1 MKNAFNRIGTLLIVA
16 AMSAAASPAATAA
29 DFVKDNADHAA
40 RQYRGHLH
48 VIDSVGHFINPRTV
62 NPDGT
67 VWYVPVDDWCSGF
80 FPGSLWYLGALTGEE
95 DWNRRAAQYTE
106 TLDSAQYL
114 KWHHDVGFIIGS
126 SYLNGLRLQ
135 GRDEYKS
142 AVINAAKSLSTRFR
156 PGAGVIQS
164 WNVDKG
170 WQSERGWACPVIIDN
185 MMNLEVLFEAS
196 LLSGDPTFRDIA
208 VSHANTTMA
217 HHFRPD
223 FSCYHVVDY
232 DPESGAVRH
241 RQTAQGYADESSWAR
256 GQAWA
261 LYGYTMCYRYTGD
274 PNYIYQAIRVCDMI
288 FSNPSLEA
296 DLIPY
301 WDYNAP
307 GIPDEPRD
315 ASAAACTA
323 SALYELSTYL
333 PGRGYKELADKVLES
348 LSSPAYRAE
357 IGSNSNFL
365 LMHSVGSIPHG
376 HEIDVPINY
385 ADYYYLEALLR
396 KRKLEDGN
404 KRLF

>member
-1 MKNAFNRIGTLLIVA
+1 MKALFKLCPLLFA
-16 AMSAAASPAATAA
+16 ATVVTSAAGSPAS
-29 DFVKDNADHAA
+29 DFINENVAHAA
-40 RQYRGHLH
+40 NQYRGHLDT
-48 VIDSVGHFINPRTV
+48 IDSIGHFVNPRTTL
-62 NPDGT
+62 PDGSI
-67 VWYVPVDDWCSGF
+67 WYVPVDDWCSGF
-80 FPGSLWYLGALTGEE
+80 FPGSLWYLGELTGDQ
-95 DWNRRAAQYTE
+95 DWSRRAADYTE

-114 KWHHDVGFIIGS
+114 TWHHDVGFIIGS
-126 SYLNGLRLQ
+126 SYLNGYRLGKKEQ
-135 GRDEYKS
+135 Y
-142 AVINAAKSLSTRFR
+142 APVVVNAAKSLATRFR

-185 MMNLEVLFEAS
+185 MMNLEIMFEATR
-196 LLSGDPTFRDIA
+196 LTGDSTFYDIA

-232 DPESGAVRH
+232 NPATGDVRN

-274 PNYIYQAIRVCDMI
+274 PNYIYQAIKVCDMI
-288 FSNPSLEA
+288 FNTPSMPD
-296 DLIPY
+296 DLVPY

-307 GIPDEPRD
+307 NIPSEPRD

-333 PGRGYKELADKVLES
+333 PGRGYKELADKVVAS
-348 LSSPAYRAE
+348 LSSPAYRAATGE
-357 IGSNSNFL
+357 NNHFL

-396 KRKLEDGN
+396 KKKLDEGCT
-404 KRLF
+404 KLF

>member
-1 MKNAFNRIGTLLIVA
+1 MKALFKLCPLLFA
-16 AMSAAASPAATAA
+16 ATVVTSAAGSPAS
-29 DFVKDNADHAA
+29 DFINENVAHAA
-40 RQYRGHLH
+40 NQYRGHLDT
-48 VIDSVGHFINPRTV
+48 IDSIGHFVNPRTTL
-62 NPDGT
+62 PDGNI
-67 VWYVPVDDWCSGF
+67 WYVPVDDWCSGF
-80 FPGSLWYLGALTGEE
+80 FPGSLWYLGELTGNQ
-95 DWNRRAAQYTE
+95 DWSRRAADYTE

-114 KWHHDVGFIIGS
+114 TWHHDVGFIIGS
-126 SYLNGLRLQ
+126 SYLNGYRLGGKEQ
-135 GRDEYKS
+135 Y
-142 AVINAAKSLSTRFR
+142 APVVVNAAKSLATRFR

-185 MMNLEVLFEAS
+185 MMNLEIMFEATR
-196 LLSGDPTFRDIA
+196 LTGDSTFYDIA

-232 DPESGAVRH
+232 DPATGDVRH

-274 PNYIYQAIRVCDMI
+274 PNYIYQAIKVCDMI
-288 FSNPSLEA
+288 FSTPSMPD
-296 DLIPY
+296 DLVPY

-307 GIPDEPRD
+307 NIPSEPRD

-333 PGRGYKELADKVLES
+333 PGRGYKELADKVVAS
-348 LSSPAYRAE
+348 LSSPAYRAATGE
-357 IGSNSNFL
+357 NNHFL

-396 KRKLEDGN
+396 KKKLDEGCI
-404 KRLF
+404 KLF

>member
-1 MKNAFNRIGTLLIVA
+1 MKALFKLCPLLFA
-16 AMSAAASPAATAA
+16 ATVVTSAAGSPAS
-29 DFVKDNADHAA
+29 DFINENVAHAA
-40 RQYRGHLH
+40 NQYRGHLDT
-48 VIDSVGHFINPRTV
+48 IDSIGHFVNPRTTL
-62 NPDGT
+62 PDGNI
-67 VWYVPVDDWCSGF
+67 WYVPVDDWCSGF
-80 FPGSLWYLGALTGEE
+80 FPGSLWYLGELTGDQ
-95 DWNRRAAQYTE
+95 DWSRRAADYTE

-114 KWHHDVGFIIGS
+114 TWHHDVGFIIGS
-126 SYLNGLRLQ
+126 SYLNGYRLGKKEQ
-135 GRDEYKS
+135 Y
-142 AVINAAKSLSTRFR
+142 APVVVNAAKSLATRFR

-185 MMNLEVLFEAS
+185 MMNLEIMFEATR
-196 LLSGDPTFRDIA
+196 LTGDSTFYDIA

-232 DPESGAVRH
+232 DPATGDVRH

-274 PNYIYQAIRVCDMI
+274 PNYIYQAIKVCDMI
-288 FSNPSLEA
+288 FNTPSMPD
-296 DLIPY
+296 DLVPY

-307 GIPDEPRD
+307 NIPSEPRD

-333 PGRGYKELADKVLES
+333 PGRGYKELADKVVAS
-348 LSSPAYRAE
+348 LSSPAYRAATGE
-357 IGSNSNFL
+357 NNHFL

-396 KRKLEDGN
+396 KKKLDEGCT
-404 KRLF
+404 KLF

>member
-1 MKNAFNRIGTLLIVA
+1 MKALFKLCPLLFA
-16 AMSAAASPAATAA
+16 ATVVTSAAGSPAS
-29 DFVKDNADHAA
+29 DFINENVAHAA
-40 RQYRGHLH
+40 NQYRGHLDT
-48 VIDSVGHFINPRTV
+48 IDSIGHFVNPRTTL
-62 NPDGT
+62 PDGNI
-67 VWYVPVDDWCSGF
+67 WYVPVDDWCSGF
-80 FPGSLWYLGALTGEE
+80 FPGSLWYLGELTGNQ
-95 DWNRRAAQYTE
+95 DWSRRAADYTE

-114 KWHHDVGFIIGS
+114 TWHHDVGFIIGS
-126 SYLNGLRLQ
+126 SYLNGYRL
-135 GRDEYKS
+135 GRKEQY
-142 AVINAAKSLSTRFR
+142 APVVVNAAKSLATRFR
-156 PGAGVIQS
+156 PCAGVIQS

-185 MMNLEVLFEAS
+185 MMNLEIMFEATR
-196 LLSGDPTFRDIA
+196 LTGDSTFYDIA

-232 DPESGAVRH
+232 DPATGDVRH

-274 PNYIYQAIRVCDMI
+274 PNYIYQAIKVCDMI
-288 FSNPSLEA
+288 FNTPSMPD
-296 DLIPY
+296 DLVPY

-307 GIPDEPRD
+307 NIPSEPRD

-333 PGRGYKELADKVLES
+333 PGRGYKELADKVVAS
-348 LSSPAYRAE
+348 LSSPAYRAATGE
-357 IGSNSNFL
+357 NNHFL

-396 KRKLEDGN
+396 KKKLDEGCT
-404 KRLF
+404 KLF

>member
-1 MKNAFNRIGTLLIVA
+1 MKALFKLCPLLFA
-16 AMSAAASPAATAA
+16 ATVVTSAAGSPAS
-29 DFVKDNADHAA
+29 DFINENVAHAA
-40 RQYRGHLH
+40 NQYRGHLDT
-48 VIDSVGHFINPRTV
+48 IDSIGHFVNPRTTL
-62 NPDGT
+62 PDGSI
-67 VWYVPVDDWCSGF
+67 WYVPVDDWCSGF
-80 FPGSLWYLGALTGEE
+80 FPGSLWYLGELTGNQ
-95 DWNRRAAQYTE
+95 DWSRRAADYTE

-114 KWHHDVGFIIGS
+114 TWHHDVGFIIGS
-126 SYLNGLRLQ
+126 SYLNGYRLGGKEQ
-135 GRDEYKS
+135 Y
-142 AVINAAKSLSTRFR
+142 APVVVNAAKSLATRFR

-185 MMNLEVLFEAS
+185 MMNLEIMFEATR
-196 LLSGDPTFRDIA
+196 LTGDSTFYDIA
-208 VSHANTTMA
+208 VSHANATMA

-232 DPESGAVRH
+232 DPATGDVRH

-261 LYGYTMCYRYTGD
+261 LYGYTMCYRYTGN
-274 PNYIYQAIRVCDMI
+274 PNYIYQAIKVCDMI
-288 FSNPSLEA
+288 FSTHSMPD
-296 DLIPY
+296 DLVPY

-307 GIPDEPRD
+307 NIPSEPRD

-333 PGRGYKELADKVLES
+333 PGRGYKELADKVVAS
-348 LSSPAYRAE
+348 LSSPAYRAATGE
-357 IGSNSNFL
+357 NNHFL

-396 KRKLEDGN
+396 KKKLDEGCT
-404 KRLF
+404 KLF

>member
-1 MKNAFNRIGTLLIVA
+1 MKALFKLCPLLFA
-16 AMSAAASPAATAA
+16 ATVVTSAAGSPAS
-29 DFVKDNADHAA
+29 DFINENVAHAA
-40 RQYRGHLH
+40 NQYRGHLDT
-48 VIDSVGHFINPRTV
+48 IDSIGHFVNPRTTL
-62 NPDGT
+62 PDGNI
-67 VWYVPVDDWCSGF
+67 WYVPVDDWCSGF
-80 FPGSLWYLGALTGEE
+80 FPGSLWYLGELTGNQ
-95 DWNRRAAQYTE
+95 DWSRRAADYTE

-114 KWHHDVGFIIGS
+114 TWHHDVGFIIGS
-126 SYLNGLRLQ
+126 SYLNGYRLGKKEQ
-135 GRDEYKS
+135 Y
-142 AVINAAKSLSTRFR
+142 APVVVNAAKSLATRFR

-185 MMNLEVLFEAS
+185 MMNLEIMFEATR
-196 LLSGDPTFRDIA
+196 LTGDSTFYDIA

-217 HHFRPD
+217 HHFRSD

-232 DPESGAVRH
+232 DPATGDVRH

-274 PNYIYQAIRVCDMI
+274 PNYIYQAIKVCDMI
-288 FSNPSLEA
+288 FNTPSMPD
-296 DLIPY
+296 DLVPY

-307 GIPDEPRD
+307 NIPSEPRD

-333 PGRGYKELADKVLES
+333 PGRGYKELADKVVAS
-348 LSSPAYRAE
+348 LSSPAYRAATGE
-357 IGSNSNFL
+357 NNHFL

-396 KRKLEDGN
+396 KKKLDEGCT
-404 KRLF
+404 KLF

>member
-1 MKNAFNRIGTLLIVA
+1 MKALFKLCPLLFA
-16 AMSAAASPAATAA
+16 ATVVTSAAGSPAS
-29 DFVKDNADHAA
+29 DFINENVAHAA
-40 RQYRGHLH
+40 NQYRGHLDT
-48 VIDSVGHFINPRTV
+48 IDSMGHFVNPRTTL
-62 NPDGT
+62 PDGSI
-67 VWYVPVDDWCSGF
+67 WYVPVDDWCSGF
-80 FPGSLWYLGALTGEE
+80 FPGSLWYLGELTGDQ
-95 DWNRRAAQYTE
+95 DWSRRAADYTE

-114 KWHHDVGFIIGS
+114 TWHHDVGFIIGS
-126 SYLNGLRLQ
+126 SYLNGYRLGGKEQ
-135 GRDEYKS
+135 Y
-142 AVINAAKSLSTRFR
+142 APVVVNAAKSLATRFR

-185 MMNLEVLFEAS
+185 MMNLEIMFEATR
-196 LLSGDPTFRDIA
+196 LTGDSTFYDIA
-208 VSHANTTMA
+208 VSHANTTMT

-232 DPESGAVRH
+232 DPATGDVRH

-274 PNYIYQAIRVCDMI
+274 PNYIYQAIKVCDMI
-288 FSNPSLEA
+288 FNTPSMPD
-296 DLIPY
+296 DLVPY

-307 GIPDEPRD
+307 NIPSEPRD

-333 PGRGYKELADKVLES
+333 PGRGYKELADKVVAS
-348 LSSPAYRAE
+348 LSSPAYRAATGE
-357 IGSNSNFL
+357 NNHFL

-396 KRKLEDGN
+396 KKKLDEGCT
-404 KRLF
+404 KLF

>member
-1 MKNAFNRIGTLLIVA
+1 MKALFKLCPLLFA
-16 AMSAAASPAATAA
+16 ATVVTSAAGSPAS
-29 DFVKDNADHAA
+29 DFINENVAHAA
-40 RQYRGHLH
+40 NQYRGHLDT
-48 VIDSVGHFINPRTV
+48 IDSIGHFVNPRTTL
-62 NPDGT
+62 PDGSI
-67 VWYVPVDDWCSGF
+67 WYVPVDDWCSGF
-80 FPGSLWYLGALTGEE
+80 FPGSLWYLGELTGDQ
-95 DWNRRAAQYTE
+95 DWSRRAADYTE

-114 KWHHDVGFIIGS
+114 TWHHDVGFIIGS
-126 SYLNGLRLQ
+126 SYLNGYRLGKKEQ
-135 GRDEYKS
+135 Y
-142 AVINAAKSLSTRFR
+142 APVVVNAAKSLATRFR

-185 MMNLEVLFEAS
+185 MMNLEIMFEATR
-196 LLSGDPTFRDIA
+196 LTGDSTFYDIA

-232 DPESGAVRH
+232 DPATGDVRH

-274 PNYIYQAIRVCDMI
+274 PNYIYQAIKVCDMI
-288 FSNPSLEA
+288 FNTPSMPD
-296 DLIPY
+296 DLVPY

-307 GIPDEPRD
+307 NIPSEPRD

-333 PGRGYKELADKVLES
+333 PGRGYKELADKVVAS
-348 LSSPAYRAE
+348 LSSPAYRAATGE
-357 IGSNSNFL
+357 NNHFL

-396 KRKLEDGN
+396 KKKLDEGCT
-404 KRLF
+404 KLF

>member
-1 MKNAFNRIGTLLIVA
+1 MKALFKLCPLLFA
-16 AMSAAASPAATAA
+16 ATVVTSAAGSPAS
-29 DFVKDNADHAA
+29 DFINENVAHAA
-40 RQYRGHLH
+40 NQYRGHLDT
-48 VIDSVGHFINPRTV
+48 IDSIGHFVNPRTTL
-62 NPDGT
+62 PDGNI
-67 VWYVPVDDWCSGF
+67 WYVPVDDWCSGF
-80 FPGSLWYLGALTGEE
+80 FPGSLWYLGELTGNQ
-95 DWNRRAAQYTE
+95 DWSRRAADYTE

-114 KWHHDVGFIIGS
+114 TWHHDVGFIIGS
-126 SYLNGLRLQ
+126 SYLNGYRLGKKEQ
-135 GRDEYKS
+135 Y
-142 AVINAAKSLSTRFR
+142 APVVVNAAKSLATRFR

-185 MMNLEVLFEAS
+185 MMNLEIMFEATR
-196 LLSGDPTFRDIA
+196 LTGDSTFYDIA

-232 DPESGAVRH
+232 DPATGDVRH

-274 PNYIYQAIRVCDMI
+274 PNYIYQAIKVCDMI
-288 FSNPSLEA
+288 FSTPSMPD
-296 DLIPY
+296 DLVPY

-307 GIPDEPRD
+307 NIPSEPRD

-333 PGRGYKELADKVLES
+333 PGRGYKELADKVVAS
-348 LSSPAYRAE
+348 LSSPAYRAATGE
-357 IGSNSNFL
+357 NNHFL

-396 KRKLEDGN
+396 KKKLDEGCT
-404 KRLF
+404 KLF

>member
-1 MKNAFNRIGTLLIVA
+1 MKALFKLCPLLFA
-16 AMSAAASPAATAA
+16 ATVVTSAAGSPAS
-29 DFVKDNADHAA
+29 DFINENVAHAA
-40 RQYRGHLH
+40 NQYLGHLDT
-48 VIDSVGHFINPRTV
+48 IDSIGHFVNPRTTL
-62 NPDGT
+62 PDGNI
-67 VWYVPVDDWCSGF
+67 WYVPVDDWCSGF
-80 FPGSLWYLGALTGEE
+80 FPGSLWYLGELTGDQ
-95 DWNRRAAQYTE
+95 DWSRRAAEYTE

-114 KWHHDVGFIIGS
+114 TWHHDVGFIIGS
-126 SYLNGLRLQ
+126 SYLNGYRLGKKEQ
-135 GRDEYKS
+135 Y
-142 AVINAAKSLSTRFR
+142 APVVVNAAKSLATRFR

-185 MMNLEVLFEAS
+185 MMNLEIMFEATR
-196 LLSGDPTFRDIA
+196 LTGDSTFYDIA

-232 DPESGAVRH
+232 DPATGDVRN

-261 LYGYTMCYRYTGD
+261 LYGYTMCYRYTDD
-274 PNYIYQAIRVCDMI
+274 PNYIYQAIKVCDMI
-288 FSNPSLEA
+288 FNTPSMPD
-296 DLIPY
+296 DLVPY

-307 GIPDEPRD
+307 NIPSEPRD

-333 PGRGYKELADKVLES
+333 PGRGYKELADKVVAS
-348 LSSPAYRAE
+348 LSSPAYRASTGE
-357 IGSNSNFL
+357 NNHFL

-396 KRKLEDGN
+396 KKKLDEGCT
-404 KRLF
+404 KLF

>member
-1 MKNAFNRIGTLLIVA
+1 MKALFKLCPLLFA
-16 AMSAAASPAATAA
+16 ATVVTSAAGSPAS
-29 DFVKDNADHAA
+29 DFINENVAHAA
-40 RQYRGHLH
+40 NQYRGHLDT
-48 VIDSVGHFINPRTV
+48 IDSIGHFVNPRTTL
-62 NPDGT
+62 PDGSI
-67 VWYVPVDDWCSGF
+67 WYVPVDDWCSGF
-80 FPGSLWYLGALTGEE
+80 FPGSLWYLGELTGDQ
-95 DWNRRAAQYTE
+95 DWSRRAAEYTE

-114 KWHHDVGFIIGS
+114 TWHHDVGFIIGS
-126 SYLNGLRLQ
+126 SYLNGYRLGKKEQ
-135 GRDEYKS
+135 Y
-142 AVINAAKSLSTRFR
+142 APVVVNAAKSLATRFR

-185 MMNLEVLFEAS
+185 MMNLEIMFEATR
-196 LLSGDPTFRDIA
+196 LTGDSTFYDIA

-223 FSCYHVVDY
+223 CSCYHVVDY
-232 DPESGAVRH
+232 DPATGDVRH

-274 PNYIYQAIRVCDMI
+274 PNYIYQAIKVCDMI
-288 FSNPSLEA
+288 FNTPSMPD
-296 DLIPY
+296 DLVPY

-307 GIPDEPRD
+307 NIPSEPRD

-333 PGRGYKELADKVLES
+333 PGRGYKELADKVVAS
-348 LSSPAYRAE
+348 LSSSAYRAE
-357 IGSNSNFL
+357 TGENNHFL

-396 KRKLEDGN
+396 KKKLDEGCT
-404 KRLF
+404 KLF

>member
-1 MKNAFNRIGTLLIVA
+1 MKALFKLCPLLFA
-16 AMSAAASPAATAA
+16 ATVVTSAAGSPAS
-29 DFVKDNADHAA
+29 DFINENVAHAA
-40 RQYRGHLH
+40 NQYRGHLDT
-48 VIDSVGHFINPRTV
+48 IDSIGHFVNPRTTL
-62 NPDGT
+62 PDGSI
-67 VWYVPVDDWCSGF
+67 WYVPVDDWCSGF
-80 FPGSLWYLGALTGEE
+80 FPGSLWYLGELTGDQ
-95 DWNRRAAQYTE
+95 DWSRRAAEYTE

-114 KWHHDVGFIIGS
+114 TWHHDVGFIIGS
-126 SYLNGLRLQ
+126 SYLNGYRLGKKEQ
-135 GRDEYKS
+135 Y
-142 AVINAAKSLSTRFR
+142 APVVVNAAKSLATRFR

-185 MMNLEVLFEAS
+185 MMNLEIMFEATR
-196 LLSGDPTFRDIA
+196 LTGDSTFYDIA

-232 DPESGAVRH
+232 DPATGDVRH

-274 PNYIYQAIRVCDMI
+274 PNYIYQAIKVCDMI
-288 FSNPSLEA
+288 FNTPSMPD
-296 DLIPY
+296 DLVPY

-307 GIPDEPRD
+307 NIPSEPRD

-333 PGRGYKELADKVLES
+333 PGRGYKELADKVVAS
-348 LSSPAYRAE
+348 LSSPAYRAATGE
-357 IGSNSNFL
+357 NNHFL

-396 KRKLEDGN
+396 KKKLDEGCT
-404 KRLF
+404 KLF

>member
-1 MKNAFNRIGTLLIVA
+1 MKALFKLCPLLFA
-16 AMSAAASPAATAA
+16 ATVVTSAAGSPAS
-29 DFVKDNADHAA
+29 DFINENVAHAA
-40 RQYRGHLH
+40 NQYRGHLDT
-48 VIDSVGHFINPRTV
+48 IDSIGHFVNPRTTL
-62 NPDGT
+62 PDGNI
-67 VWYVPVDDWCSGF
+67 WYVPVDDWCSGF
-80 FPGSLWYLGALTGEE
+80 FPGSLWYLGELTGDQ
-95 DWNRRAAQYTE
+95 DWSRRASDYTE

-114 KWHHDVGFIIGS
+114 TWHHDVGFIIGS
-126 SYLNGLRLQ
+126 SYLNGYRLGGKEQ
-135 GRDEYKS
+135 Y
-142 AVINAAKSLSTRFR
+142 APVVVNAAKSLATRFR

-185 MMNLEVLFEAS
+185 MMNLEIMFEATR
-196 LLSGDPTFRDIA
+196 LTGDSTFYDIA

-232 DPESGAVRH
+232 DPATGDVRH

-274 PNYIYQAIRVCDMI
+274 PNYIYQAIKVCDMI
-288 FSNPSLEA
+288 FNTPSMPD
-296 DLIPY
+296 DLVPY

-307 GIPDEPRD
+307 NIPSEPRD

-333 PGRGYKELADKVLES
+333 PGRGYKELADKVVAS
-348 LSSPAYRAE
+348 LSSPAYRAATGE
-357 IGSNSNFL
+357 NNHFL

-396 KRKLEDGN
+396 KKKLDEGCT
-404 KRLF
+404 KLF

>member
-1 MKNAFNRIGTLLIVA
+1 MKALFKLCPLLFA
-16 AMSAAASPAATAA
+16 ATVVTSAAGSPAS
-29 DFVKDNADHAA
+29 DFINENVAHAA
-40 RQYRGHLH
+40 NQYRGHLDT
-48 VIDSVGHFINPRTV
+48 IDSIGHFVNPRTTL
-62 NPDGT
+62 PDGSI
-67 VWYVPVDDWCSGF
+67 WYVPVDDWCSGF
-80 FPGSLWYLGALTGEE
+80 FPGSLWYLGELTGNQ
-95 DWNRRAAQYTE
+95 DWSRRAADYTE

-114 KWHHDVGFIIGS
+114 TWHHDVGFIIGS
-126 SYLNGLRLQ
+126 SYLNGYRLGKKEQ
-135 GRDEYKS
+135 Y
-142 AVINAAKSLSTRFR
+142 APVVVNAAKSLATRFR

-185 MMNLEVLFEAS
+185 MMNLEIMFEATR
-196 LLSGDPTFRDIA
+196 LTGDSTFYYIA

-232 DPESGAVRH
+232 DPATGDVRH

-274 PNYIYQAIRVCDMI
+274 PNYIYQAIKVCDMI
-288 FSNPSLEA
+288 FNTPSMPD
-296 DLIPY
+296 DLVPY

-307 GIPDEPRD
+307 NIPSEPRD

-333 PGRGYKELADKVLES
+333 PGRGYKELADKVVAS
-348 LSSPAYRAE
+348 LSSPAYRAATGE
-357 IGSNSNFL
+357 NNHFL

-396 KRKLEDGN
+396 KKKLDEGCT
-404 KRLF
+404 KLF

>member
-1 MKNAFNRIGTLLIVA
+1 MKALFKLCPLLFA
-16 AMSAAASPAATAA
+16 ATVVTSAAGSPAS
-29 DFVKDNADHAA
+29 DFINENVAHAA
-40 RQYRGHLH
+40 NQYRGHLDT
-48 VIDSVGHFINPRTV
+48 IDSIGHFVNPRTTL
-62 NPDGT
+62 PDGSI
-67 VWYVPVDDWCSGF
+67 WYVPVDDWCSGF
-80 FPGSLWYLGALTGEE
+80 FPGSLWYLGELTGNQ
-95 DWNRRAAQYTE
+95 DWSRRAADYTE

-114 KWHHDVGFIIGS
+114 TWHHDVGFIIGS
-126 SYLNGLRLQ
+126 SYLNGYRLGGKEQ
-135 GRDEYKS
+135 Y
-142 AVINAAKSLSTRFR
+142 APVVVNAAKSLATRFR

-185 MMNLEVLFEAS
+185 MMNLEIMFEATR
-196 LLSGDPTFRDIA
+196 LTGDSTFYDIA

-232 DPESGAVRH
+232 NPATGDVRH

-274 PNYIYQAIRVCDMI
+274 PNYIYQAIKVCDMI
-288 FSNPSLEA
+288 FNTPSMPD
-296 DLIPY
+296 DLVPY

-307 GIPDEPRD
+307 NIPSEPRD

-333 PGRGYKELADKVLES
+333 PGRGYKELADKVVAS
-348 LSSPAYRAE
+348 LSSPAYRAATGE
-357 IGSNSNFL
+357 NNHFL

-396 KRKLEDGN
+396 KKKLDEGCT
-404 KRLF
+404 KLF

>member
-1 MKNAFNRIGTLLIVA
+1 MKALFKLCPLLFA
-16 AMSAAASPAATAA
+16 ATVVTSAAGSPAS
-29 DFVKDNADHAA
+29 DFINENVAHAA
-40 RQYRGHLH
+40 NQYRGHLDT
-48 VIDSVGHFINPRTV
+48 IDSIGHFVNPRTTL
-62 NPDGT
+62 PDGNI
-67 VWYVPVDDWCSGF
+67 WYVPVDDWCSGF
-80 FPGSLWYLGALTGEE
+80 FPGSLWYLGELTGNQ
-95 DWNRRAAQYTE
+95 DWSRRAADYTE

-114 KWHHDVGFIIGS
+114 TWHHDVGFIIGS
-126 SYLNGLRLQ
+126 SYLNGYRLGGKEQ
-135 GRDEYKS
+135 Y
-142 AVINAAKSLSTRFR
+142 APVVVNAAKSLATRFR

-185 MMNLEVLFEAS
+185 MMNLEIMFEATR
-196 LLSGDPTFRDIA
+196 LTGDSTFYDIA

-232 DPESGAVRH
+232 DPATGDVRH

-274 PNYIYQAIRVCDMI
+274 PNYIYQAIKVCDMI
-288 FSNPSLEA
+288 FNTPSMPD
-296 DLIPY
+296 DLVPY

-307 GIPDEPRD
+307 NIPSEPRD

-333 PGRGYKELADKVLES
+333 PGRGYKELADKVVAS
-348 LSSPAYRAE
+348 LSSPAYRAAT
-357 IGSNSNFL
+357 GDNNHFL

-396 KRKLEDGN
+396 KKKLDEGCT
-404 KRLF
+404 KLF

>member
-1 MKNAFNRIGTLLIVA
+1 MKALFKLCPLLFA
-16 AMSAAASPAATAA
+16 ATVVTSAAGSPAS
-29 DFVKDNADHAA
+29 DFINENVAHAA
-40 RQYRGHLH
+40 NQYRGHLDT
-48 VIDSVGHFINPRTV
+48 IDSIGHFVNPRTTL
-62 NPDGT
+62 PDGSI
-67 VWYVPVDDWCSGF
+67 WYVPVDDWCSGF
-80 FPGSLWYLGALTGEE
+80 FPGSLWYLGELTGDQ
-95 DWNRRAAQYTE
+95 DWSRRAADYTE

-114 KWHHDVGFIIGS
+114 TWHHDVGFIIGS
-126 SYLNGLRLQ
+126 SYLNGYRLGKKEQ
-135 GRDEYKS
+135 Y
-142 AVINAAKSLSTRFR
+142 APVVVNAAKSLATRFR

-185 MMNLEVLFEAS
+185 MMNLEIMFEATR
-196 LLSGDPTFRDIA
+196 LTGDSTFYDIA

-232 DPESGAVRH
+232 DPATGDVRH

-274 PNYIYQAIRVCDMI
+274 PNYIYQAIKVCDMI
-288 FSNPSLEA
+288 FNTPSMPD
-296 DLIPY
+296 DLVPY

-307 GIPDEPRD
+307 NIPSEPRD

-333 PGRGYKELADKVLES
+333 PGRGYKELADKVVES
-348 LSSPAYRAE
+348 LSSPAYRAA
-357 IGSNSNFL
+357 IGENNHFL

-396 KRKLEDGN
+396 KKKLDEGCT
-404 KRLF
+404 KLF

>member
-1 MKNAFNRIGTLLIVA
+1 MKALFKLCPLLFA
-16 AMSAAASPAATAA
+16 ATVVTSAAGSPAS
-29 DFVKDNADHAA
+29 DFINENVAHAA
-40 RQYRGHLH
+40 NQYRGHLDT
-48 VIDSVGHFINPRTV
+48 IDSIGHFVNPRTTL
-62 NPDGT
+62 PDGSI
-67 VWYVPVDDWCSGF
+67 WYVPVDDWCSGF
-80 FPGSLWYLGALTGEE
+80 FPGSLWYLGELTGDQ
-95 DWNRRAAQYTE
+95 DWSRRAADYTE

-114 KWHHDVGFIIGS
+114 TWHHDVGFIIGS
-126 SYLNGLRLQ
+126 SYLNGYRLGKKEQ
-135 GRDEYKS
+135 Y
-142 AVINAAKSLSTRFR
+142 APVVVNAAKSLATRFR

-185 MMNLEVLFEAS
+185 MMNLEIMFEATR
-196 LLSGDPTFRDIA
+196 LTGDSTFYDIA

-232 DPESGAVRH
+232 DPATGDVRH

-261 LYGYTMCYRYTGD
+261 LYGYTMCYRYTGN
-274 PNYIYQAIRVCDMI
+274 PNYIYQAIKVCDMI
-288 FSNPSLEA
+288 FSTPSMPD
-296 DLIPY
+296 DLVPY

-307 GIPDEPRD
+307 NIPSEPRD

-333 PGRGYKELADKVLES
+333 PGRGYKELADKVVAS
-348 LSSPAYRAE
+348 LSSPAYRAATGE
-357 IGSNSNFL
+357 NNHFL

-396 KRKLEDGN
+396 KKKLDEGCT
-404 KRLF
+404 KLF

>member
-1 MKNAFNRIGTLLIVA
+1 MKALFKLCPLLFA
-16 AMSAAASPAATAA
+16 ATVVTSAAGSPAL
-29 DFVKDNADHAA
+29 DFINENVAHAA
-40 RQYRGHLH
+40 NQYRGHLDT
-48 VIDSVGHFINPRTV
+48 IDSIGHFVNPRTTL
-62 NPDGT
+62 PDGSI
-67 VWYVPVDDWCSGF
+67 WYVPVDDWCSGF
-80 FPGSLWYLGALTGEE
+80 FPGSLWYLGELTGDQ
-95 DWNRRAAQYTE
+95 DWSRRAADYTE

-114 KWHHDVGFIIGS
+114 TWHHDVGFIIGS
-126 SYLNGLRLQ
+126 SYLNGYRLGKKEQ
-135 GRDEYKS
+135 Y
-142 AVINAAKSLSTRFR
+142 APVVVNAAKSLATRFR

-185 MMNLEVLFEAS
+185 MMNLEIMFEATR
-196 LLSGDPTFRDIA
+196 LTGDSTFYDIA

-232 DPESGAVRH
+232 DPATGDVRH

-274 PNYIYQAIRVCDMI
+274 PNYIYQAIKVCDMI
-288 FSNPSLEA
+288 FNTPSMPD
-296 DLIPY
+296 DLVPY

-307 GIPDEPRD
+307 NIPSEPRD

-333 PGRGYKELADKVLES
+333 PGRGYKELADKVVAS
-348 LSSPAYRAE
+348 LSSPAYRAATGE
-357 IGSNSNFL
+357 NNHFL

-396 KRKLEDGN
+396 KKKLDEGCT
-404 KRLF
+404 KLF

>member
-1 MKNAFNRIGTLLIVA
+1 MKALFKLCPLLFA
-16 AMSAAASPAATAA
+16 ATVVTSAAGSPAS
-29 DFVKDNADHAA
+29 DFINENVAHAA
-40 RQYRGHLH
+40 NQYRGHLDT
-48 VIDSVGHFINPRTV
+48 IDSIGHFVNPRTTL
-62 NPDGT
+62 PDGSI
-67 VWYVPVDDWCSGF
+67 WYVPVDDWCSGF
-80 FPGSLWYLGALTGEE
+80 FPGSLWYLGELTGDQ
-95 DWNRRAAQYTE
+95 DWSRRAADYTE

-114 KWHHDVGFIIGS
+114 TWHHDVGFIIGS
-126 SYLNGLRLQ
+126 SYLNGYRLGKKEQ
-135 GRDEYKS
+135 Y
-142 AVINAAKSLSTRFR
+142 APVVVNAAKSLATRFR

-185 MMNLEVLFEAS
+185 MMNLEIMFEATR
-196 LLSGDPTFRDIA
+196 LTGDSTFYDIA

-232 DPESGAVRH
+232 DPATGDVRH

-261 LYGYTMCYRYTGD
+261 LYGYTMYYRYTGD
-274 PNYIYQAIRVCDMI
+274 PNYIYQAIKVCDMI
-288 FSNPSLEA
+288 FNTPSMPD
-296 DLIPY
+296 DLVPY

-307 GIPDEPRD
+307 NIPSEPRD

-333 PGRGYKELADKVLES
+333 PGRGYKELADKVVAS
-348 LSSPAYRAE
+348 LSSPAYRAATGE
-357 IGSNSNFL
+357 NNHFL

-396 KRKLEDGN
+396 KKKLDEGCT
-404 KRLF
+404 KLF

>member
-1 MKNAFNRIGTLLIVA
+1 MKALFKLCPLLFA
-16 AMSAAASPAATAA
+16 ATVVTSAASSPAS
-29 DFVKDNADHAA
+29 DFINENVAHAA
-40 RQYRGHLH
+40 NQYRGHLDT
-48 VIDSVGHFINPRTV
+48 IDSIGHFVNPRTTL
-62 NPDGT
+62 PDGNI
-67 VWYVPVDDWCSGF
+67 WYVPVDDWCSGF
-80 FPGSLWYLGALTGEE
+80 FPGSLWYLGELTGNQ
-95 DWNRRAAQYTE
+95 DWSRRAADYTE

-114 KWHHDVGFIIGS
+114 TWHHDVGFIIGS
-126 SYLNGLRLQ
+126 SYLNGYRLGGKEQ
-135 GRDEYKS
+135 Y
-142 AVINAAKSLSTRFR
+142 APVVVNAAKSLATRFR
-156 PGAGVIQS
+156 PGAKVIQS

-185 MMNLEVLFEAS
+185 MMNLEIMFEATR
-196 LLSGDPTFRDIA
+196 LTGDSTFYDIA

-232 DPESGAVRH
+232 DPATGDVRH

-274 PNYIYQAIRVCDMI
+274 PNYIYQAIKVCDMI
-288 FSNPSLEA
+288 FSTPSMPD
-296 DLIPY
+296 DLVPY

-307 GIPDEPRD
+307 NIPSEPRD

-333 PGRGYKELADKVLES
+333 PGRGYKELADKVVAS
-348 LSSPAYRAE
+348 LSSPAYRAATGE
-357 IGSNSNFL
+357 NNHFL

-396 KRKLEDGN
+396 KKKLDEGCT
-404 KRLF
+404 KLF

>member
-1 MKNAFNRIGTLLIVA
+1 MKALFKLCSLLFA
-16 AMSAAASPAATAA
+16 ATVVTSAAGSPAS
-29 DFVKDNADHAA
+29 DFINENVAHAA
-40 RQYRGHLH
+40 NQYRGHLDT
-48 VIDSVGHFINPRTV
+48 IDSIGHFVNPRTTL
-62 NPDGT
+62 PDGNI
-67 VWYVPVDDWCSGF
+67 WYVPVDDWCSGF
-80 FPGSLWYLGALTGEE
+80 FPGSLWYLGELTGNQ
-95 DWNRRAAQYTE
+95 DWSRRAADYTE

-114 KWHHDVGFIIGS
+114 TWHHDVGFIIGS
-126 SYLNGLRLQ
+126 SYLNGYRLGGKEQ
-135 GRDEYKS
+135 Y
-142 AVINAAKSLSTRFR
+142 APVVVNAAKSLATRFR

-185 MMNLEVLFEAS
+185 MMNLEIMFEATR
-196 LLSGDPTFRDIA
+196 LTGDSTFYDIA

-232 DPESGAVRH
+232 DPATGDVRH

-274 PNYIYQAIRVCDMI
+274 PNYIYQAIKVCDMI
-288 FSNPSLEA
+288 FNTPSMPD
-296 DLIPY
+296 DLVPY

-307 GIPDEPRD
+307 NIPSEPRD

-333 PGRGYKELADKVLES
+333 PGRGYKELADKVVAS
-348 LSSPAYRAE
+348 LSSPAYRAATGE
-357 IGSNSNFL
+357 NNHFL

-396 KRKLEDGN
+396 KKKLDEGCT
-404 KRLF
+404 KLF

>member
-1 MKNAFNRIGTLLIVA
+1 MKALFKLCPLLFA
-16 AMSAAASPAATAA
+16 ATVVTSAAGSPAS
-29 DFVKDNADHAA
+29 DFINENVAHAA
-40 RQYRGHLH
+40 NQYRGHLDT
-48 VIDSVGHFINPRTV
+48 IDSIGHFVNPRTTL
-62 NPDGT
+62 PDGSISN
-67 VWYVPVDDWCSGF
+67 VPVDDWCSGF
-80 FPGSLWYLGALTGEE
+80 FPGSLWYLGELTGDQ
-95 DWNRRAAQYTE
+95 DWSRRAADYTE

-114 KWHHDVGFIIGS
+114 TWHHDVGFIIGS
-126 SYLNGLRLQ
+126 SYLNGYRLGGKEQ
-135 GRDEYKS
+135 Y
-142 AVINAAKSLSTRFR
+142 APVVVNAAKSLATRFR

-185 MMNLEVLFEAS
+185 MMNLEIMFEATR
-196 LLSGDPTFRDIA
+196 LTGDSTFYDIA

-232 DPESGAVRH
+232 DPATGDVRH

-274 PNYIYQAIRVCDMI
+274 PNYIYQAIKVCDMI
-288 FSNPSLEA
+288 FNTPSMPD
-296 DLIPY
+296 DLVPY

-307 GIPDEPRD
+307 NIPSEPRD

-333 PGRGYKELADKVLES
+333 PGRGYKELADKVVAS
-348 LSSPAYRAE
+348 LSSPAYRAATGE
-357 IGSNSNFL
+357 NNHFL

-396 KRKLEDGN
+396 KKKLDEGCA
-404 KRLF
+404 KLF

>member
-1 MKNAFNRIGTLLIVA
+1 MKALFKLCPLLFA
-16 AMSAAASPAATAA
+16 ATVVTSAAGSPAS
-29 DFVKDNADHAA
+29 DFINENVAHAA
-40 RQYRGHLH
+40 NQYRGHLDT
-48 VIDSVGHFINPRTV
+48 IDSIGHFVNPRTTL
-62 NPDGT
+62 PDGNI
-67 VWYVPVDDWCSGF
+67 WYVPVDDWCSGF
-80 FPGSLWYLGALTGEE
+80 FPGSLWYLGELTGDQ
-95 DWNRRAAQYTE
+95 DWSRRAADYTE

-114 KWHHDVGFIIGS
+114 TWHHDVGFIIGS
-126 SYLNGLRLQ
+126 SYLNGYRLGKKEQ
-135 GRDEYKS
+135 Y
-142 AVINAAKSLSTRFR
+142 APVVVNAAKSLATRFR

-185 MMNLEVLFEAS
+185 MMNLEIMFEATR
-196 LLSGDPTFRDIA
+196 LTGDSTFYDIA

-232 DPESGAVRH
+232 DPATGDVRH

-274 PNYIYQAIRVCDMI
+274 PNYIYQAIKVCDMI
-288 FSNPSLEA
+288 FNTPSMP
-296 DLIPY
+296 DDFVPY

-307 GIPDEPRD
+307 NIPSEPRD

-333 PGRGYKELADKVLES
+333 PGRGYKELADKVVAS
-348 LSSPAYRAE
+348 LSSPAYRAATGE
-357 IGSNSNFL
+357 NNHFL

-396 KRKLEDGN
+396 KKKLDEGCT
-404 KRLF
+404 KLF